1 MTAKL
6 FLSHY
11 CNILVIDSPYEITLM
26 PCEEDERTMM
36 TPKILLVEDEAPI
49 REMMALALSKAGY
62 TIFEAEDTRV
72 ARKLIT
78 DDLPDIMIVDWM
90 LPGESGIEF
99 IRSIKSE
106 KLTKGIPVIMVTARA
121 EEDDRVRGLDVGA
134 DDYLCKPFS
143 PKELAA
149 RIKAILR
156 RTNPQL
162 TDAPIEINGLRI
174 EPDSHRVFAD
184 GAPLDLGPTEF
195 RILHFFVTHPE
206 RVYSRGQI
214 LDFVWGNNVY
224 IEERTVDVHIRRLRK
239 ALTPKFNKLVQT
251 VRGAGYRF
259 STR

>member
-1 MTAKL
+1 
-6 FLSHY
+6 
-11 CNILVIDSPYEITLM
+11 
-26 PCEEDERTMM
+26 M

-49 REMMALALSKAGY
+49 REMMGLALSKAGY
-62 TIFEAEDTRV
+62 IIVEAEDAAT
-72 ARKLIT
+72 ARQRML
-78 DDLPDIMIVDWM
+78 DDLPDIMVVDWM
-90 LPGESGIEF
+90 MPGESGIEF
-99 IRSIKSE
+99 VKSVKSE
-106 KLTKGIPVIMVTARA
+106 KLTKHIPVIMVTARA
-121 EEDDRVRGLDVGA
+121 EEDDRVRGLEVGA

-162 TDAPIEINGLRI
+162 SDVPIEVNGLRL
-174 EPDSHRVFAD
+174 EPDSHRVFAND
-184 GAPLDLGPTEF
+184 KPLELGPTEF

-214 LDFVWGNNVY
+214 LDYVWGSNVY

-239 ALTPKFNKLVQT
+239 ALTPTYNGLVQT

-259 STR
+259 STRS

>member
-1 MTAKL
+1 
-6 FLSHY
+6 
-11 CNILVIDSPYEITLM
+11 
-26 PCEEDERTMM
+26 MM
-36 TPKILLVEDEAPI
+36 TPKVLVLEDEAPI
-49 REMMALALSKAGY
+49 REMMALALNKAGY
-62 TIFEAEDTRV
+62 TVFEAEDTRV

-78 DDLPDIMIVDWM
+78 EDLPDIMIVDWM

-99 IRSIKSE
+99 VRSIKSE
-106 KLTKGIPVIMVTARA
+106 KLTRDIPVIMVTARA
-121 EEDDRVRGLDVGA
+121 EEDDRVRGLEVGA

-143 PKELAA
+143 PKELVA

-162 TDAPIEINGLRI
+162 TDAPIETAGLRI
-174 EPDSHRVFAD
+174 EPDSHRVFA
-184 GAPLDLGPTEF
+184 GGKALDLGPTEF

-214 LDFVWGNNVY
+214 LDFVWGSNVY

-239 ALTPKFNKLVQT
+239 ALTSEFNGLVQT

-259 STR
+259 STRS

>member
-1 MTAKL
+1 
-6 FLSHY
+6 
-11 CNILVIDSPYEITLM
+11 
-26 PCEEDERTMM
+26 MM
-36 TPKILLVEDEAPI
+36 KPKVLLVEDEAPI
-49 REMMALALSKAGY
+49 REMMGLALSKAGY
-62 TIFEAEDTRV
+62 VIYEAEDAHV
-72 ARKLIT
+72 ARLRIM
-78 DDLPDIMIVDWM
+78 DDLPDIMVVDWM
-90 LPGESGIEF
+90 LPGESGIDLV
-99 IRSIKSE
+99 RSIKSE
-106 KLTKGIPVIMVTARA
+106 KLTKEIPVIMVTARA
-121 EEDDRVRGLDVGA
+121 EEDDRVRGLEVGA

-162 TDAPIEINGLRI
+162 TDAPIEVHGLRI

-184 GAPLDLGPTEF
+184 DKPLELGPTEF

-206 RVYSRGQI
+206 RVYSRSQI

-239 ALTPKFNKLVQT
+239 ALTPVYNDLVQT

-259 STR
+259 STRT

>member
-1 MTAKL
+1 
-6 FLSHY
+6 
-11 CNILVIDSPYEITLM
+11 
-26 PCEEDERTMM
+26 MM

-49 REMMALALSKAGY
+49 REMMSLALSKAGY
-62 TIFEAEDTRV
+62 TIFEAEDTHV

-99 IRSIKSE
+99 VRSIKSE
-106 KLTKGIPVIMVTARA
+106 KLTKDIPVIMVTARA
-121 EEDDRVRGLDVGA
+121 EEDDRVRGLEVGA
-134 DDYLCKPFS
+134 DDYMCKPFS

-184 GAPLDLGPTEF
+184 GKPLDLGPTEF

-214 LDFVWGNNVY
+214 LDFVWGSNVY

-239 ALTPKFNKLVQT
+239 ALTPDFNGFVQT

-259 STR
+259 STRS